1 MNTRVNYLGLD
12 LPHPFIVG
20 ASPICDTVSGARQA
34 EDAGA
39 AAITLRSLFEEQIDS
54 EAIATYESMESHA
67 DMFAEATHFMPDPV
81 EFRIGPENYL
91 EHLRRV
97 KEAVKIPVIASLNG
111 TTLGGWLSYGRAIQ
125 EMGADALEL
134 NIFDVPMNEYVS
146 AEDIEKETTEMIH
159 ELWSQLDIP
168 IAVKLGPF
176 YTSLPHFAKRLE
188 GAGAS
193 GLVLFN
199 RFFEPDIDVE
209 KLMVLAE
216 MRLSDSREVLL
227 RLRWLSILSGFLDKA
242 SLGVS
247 GGIHQPLDAV
257 KAIMCG
263 ASCIQMVAAL
273 LKNGVSYIDKM
284 RSGLVEWM
292 LENEYESVESMR
304 GSMNILRSP
313 NPEEFSR
320 ANYMRALQTW
330 DGGSPNPRG

>member
-1 MNTRVNYLGLD
+1 MNTRVSYLGLD

-20 ASPICDTVSGARQA
+20 ASPLGDTVSGAREA

-39 AAITLRSLFEEQIDS
+39 AALVLRSLFEEQIDA
-54 EAIATYESMESHA
+54 EAMATYESMESHA
-67 DMFAEATHFMPDPV
+67 DAFAEATHFMPDPV
-81 EFRIGPENYL
+81 EFRIGPQNYL

-168 IAVKLGPF
+168 IAVKIGPF

-188 GAGAS
+188 GAGAA

-216 MRLSDSREVLL
+216 MRLSDSRELLL
-227 RLRWLSILSGFLDKA
+227 RLRWLSILSGLLDKT
-242 SLGVS
+242 SLAVTGGV
-247 GGIHQPLDAV
+247 HQPLDAV

-263 ASCIQMVAAL
+263 ASCVQVVAAL
-273 LKNGVSYIDKM
+273 LRNGISHIDTL

-292 LENEYESVESMR
+292 LQNEYESVESMR

-313 NPEEFSR
+313 NPDEFSR
-320 ANYMRALQTW
+320 ANYMRTLQTW
-330 DGGSPNPRG
+330 NANPSGTRG